1 MVQLGVLT
9 GVQAIVLLG
18 CAGTIDW
25 PAAWLYLGLYVTM
38 LVVGALV
45 LLPQRSGVIEERS
58 RGQAGA
64 KPWDLV
70 LTRLVAVTSLSVLVV
85 AGLAQRWQWEPE
97 SGPLARAV
105 GVALFVAG
113 YALLLWAMTA
123 NPFFSQVVRIQDE
136 RGHAAVTDGPYRLL
150 RHPGYVGMMTSMA
163 GAVLL
168 LGCPWAWIPAVLY
181 GAVLVVRTAR
191 EDATLL
197 QELPGYR
204 EYATR
209 TTHRLVPGIW

>member
-9 GVQAIVLLG
+9 GVQGTVLLG
-18 CAGTIDW
+18 CAGTFGW

-38 LVVGALV
+38 LVVCALV
-45 LLPQRSGVIEERS
+45 LLPQRSGVIDERS

-70 LTRLVAVTSLSVLVV
+70 LTRLMAVTSLAVLVV

-97 SGPLARAV
+97 SGPVARAV
-105 GVALFVAG
+105 GVVLFVAG
-113 YALLLWAMTA
+113 FALILWAMTA

-150 RHPGYVGMMTSMA
+150 RHPGYVGMITSMA

-168 LGCPWAWIPAVLY
+168 LGSPWAWIPAVLY

-191 EDATLL
+191 EDATLI

-204 EYATR
+204 EYAGR